1 MSNCAIERGITTEQL
16 QASLL
21 QLFGPHLGIYT
32 LPGGETIP
40 ALWVIKT
47 GKVRPDLSCTGT
59 ELVLTET
66 PERVPMGGRGTLL
79 FTRMWSLRFTCFDT
93 TQSLDSVR
101 LLCCRAWPQ
110 VKARHRPQDDNT
122 YEQLVLELPDPVLI
136 QPL

>member
-1 MSNCAIERGITTEQL
+1 MSDCAVERGITAEQL

-40 ALWVIKT
+40 ALWVIET

-66 PERVPMGGRGTLL
+66 PERVPMGGRGALL

-93 TQSLDSVR
+93 AQSLAPIR
-101 LLCCRAWPQ
+101 LLCCRAWPRVQ
-110 VKARHRPQDDNT
+110 ARHRPQDDNT